1 MKVLLK
7 RAGNGLFLKNSN
19 RWTGSYAD
27 ALDFKTTFA
36 AMDYSRMHGF
46 IGTSIV
52 LAFANARYDLELKNC
67 C

>member
-1 MKVLLK
+1 MYLK
-7 RAGNGLFLKNSN
+7 DSTH
-19 RWTGSYAD
+19 WTGSYGD
-27 ALDFKTTFA
+27 ALDFKTTAA

-46 IGTSIV
+46 TGASIV

>member
-7 RAGNGLFLKNSN
+7 QPGNGMFLRDSN
-19 RWTGSYAD
+19 RWTGRCAE
-27 ALDFKTTFA
+27 AMDFKTTPA

-46 IGTSIV
+46 HGTIIV
-52 LAFANARYDLELKNC
+52 LKFDDASYDLELRNC